1 MLMQQ
6 KTAKTIR
13 LSIYLSTKKIIQFLL
28 IIVLGLHLINLSF
41 KILEKINP
49 NSILIKLAVKLF
61 DVDGEGNIPAFYSA
75 ATLLICAIL
84 LAVITTI
91 KRQTKD
97 SYFWH
102 WGGLS
107 IIFLFLTWDEA
118 VQIHEKLM
126 NAPMLYKIL
135 DWLKIEASGLLNF
148 PWVIV
153 GILAVIVVFIIY
165 WKFLLSLPR
174 KLQRLF
180 IIAASLYVGGAI
192 GMEMIGGLVLGNS
205 SHLDSYQNNILYIL
219 SISLEEILE
228 MLGVILLIYSLLKY
242 ISSLL
247 EKITINIG
255 K

>member
-1 MLMQQ
+1 MQQ
-6 KTAKTIR
+6 KIAKNIR
-13 LSIYLSTKKIIQFLL
+13 LSIYISTKKIIQFLL
-28 IIVLGLHLINLSF
+28 IIVFGLHLINLSF
-41 KILEKINP
+41 KILERL
-49 NSILIKLAVKLF
+49 NSNSVLIKLAVKLF

-91 KRQTKD
+91 KKQTKD
-97 SYFWH
+97 PYFWH

-107 IIFLFLTWDEA
+107 MIFLFLTWDEA

-126 NAPMLYKIL
+126 NAPMLYQIL
-135 DWLKIEASGLLNF
+135 DWFRIEASGLLNF

-153 GILAVIVVFIIY
+153 GILAVIIVFIIY

-174 KLQRLF
+174 KQRRLF
-180 IIAASLYVGGAI
+180 LLAASLYVGGAI
-192 GMEMIGGLVLGNS
+192 GMEMIGGLVLGSS
-205 SHLDSYQNNILYIL
+205 SHLDGYQNNILYIL
-219 SISLEEILE
+219 SISVEEILE
-228 MLGVILLIYSLLKY
+228 MLGVLLFIYSLLKY

-247 EKITINIG
+247 EQITITIS

>member
-1 MLMQQ
+1 M
-6 KTAKTIR
+6 
-13 LSIYLSTKKIIQFLL
+13 
-28 IIVLGLHLINLSF
+28 
-41 KILEKINP
+41 
-49 NSILIKLAVKLF
+49 
-61 DVDGEGNIPAFYSA
+61 
-75 ATLLICAIL
+75 
-84 LAVITTI
+84 
-91 KRQTKD
+91 
-97 SYFWH
+97 
-102 WGGLS
+102 
-107 IIFLFLTWDEA
+107 IFLFLTWDEA

-126 NAPMLYKIL
+126 NVPMLYKIL
-135 DWLKIEASGLLNF
+135 DWLRIEASGLLNF

-174 KLQRLF
+174 KQQRLF
-180 IIAASLYVGGAI
+180 LLAASLYIGGAI
-192 GMEMIGGLVLGNS
+192 GMEMIGGLVLGSS